1 MILMYY
7 TTVWIK
13 EYISGYSADLWPLY
27 SSINKTTAMATVN
40 INFWSKTKMDWLGIM
55 ILPIVE
61 SWWDM
66 EVVEKNTTHTEFY
79 LLSPGID
86 LRRIDN
92 AFVSRQIDVNA
103 TLLNSLNR
111 L

>member
-1 MILMYY
+1 M
-7 TTVWIK
+7 
-13 EYISGYSADLWPLY
+13 
-27 SSINKTTAMATVN
+27 
-40 INFWSKTKMDWLGIM
+40 
-55 ILPIVE
+55 
-61 SWWDM
+61 
-66 EVVEKNTTHTEFY
+66 VEKNTTHTEFY